1 ELTGESLELTHQA
14 IAFRPD
20 RDCSAHVAYVPEV
33 PEERRHPRDVVGMN
47 AAAEESLADDLGVWA
62 RLLELEACLAV
73 PERNIDRAPV
83 EFEIVF
89 AVRCR
94 IAREVVDA
102 RLLRFRPETLAAHVA
117 SHRGED
123 CCLQVGG
130 YRRAADDGDE
140 QEDEQT
146 DAVSSQRGAEDLF
159 RRAHTADRGIPHR

>member
-1 ELTGESLELTHQA
+1 RQQHADHHEQQARDVDRASHPGTSPPGAFAEVLRKTAFQRRELGVDPSDVLEDGLHPFGLRLSRGDLGVELTGESLELTHQA

-83 EFEIVF
+83 EFEILF
-89 AVRCR
+89 AV
-94 IAREVVDA
+94 
-102 RLLRFRPETLAAHVA
+102 
-117 SHRGED
+117 
-123 CCLQVGG
+123 
-130 YRRAADDGDE
+130 
-140 QEDEQT
+140 
-146 DAVSSQRGAEDLF
+146 
-159 RRAHTADRGIPHR
+159 